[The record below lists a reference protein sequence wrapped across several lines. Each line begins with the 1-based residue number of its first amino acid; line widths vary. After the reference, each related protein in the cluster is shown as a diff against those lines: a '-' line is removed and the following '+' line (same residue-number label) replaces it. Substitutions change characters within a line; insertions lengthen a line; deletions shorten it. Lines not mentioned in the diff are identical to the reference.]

1 MAHALQLVARQARSG
16 AGWRKVLLALSLAAL
31 STLSLAQKVKVGYDK
46 SVDFSKYKTYSWA
59 QPAMPITR
67 PLLYANV
74 VGSIDGELHSKGLE
88 RTEKDADLIMVAAG
102 GIDFQTVAAGGTPLS
117 STYTG
122 PPLVWNAT
130 MWTGK
135 EGQGQLMGPV
145 PDASLILQFV
155 DRRTN
160 QLIWSG
166 TVTQKLDIEQ
176 KSKSLEL
183 VNKAI
188 AKLLKQFPPSPSS
201 K

>member
-1 MAHALQLVARQARSG
+1 MR
-16 AGWRKVLLALSLAAL
+16 AGRRKLMLGLCLAGLS
-31 STLSLAQKVKVGYDK
+31 SLSLAQKVKVGYDK
-46 SVDFSKYKTYSWA
+46 SVDFSKYKTYSWG
-59 QPAMPITR
+59 QPAMPVTR

-74 VGSIDGELHSKGLE
+74 VGAVDGELHSKGLE
-88 RTEKDADLIMVAAG
+88 RTEKDADLILIPAG
-102 GIDFQTVAAGGTPLS
+102 GVDFQTVSTGGTPLS

-122 PPLVWNAT
+122 PPPVWNAT

-135 EGQGQLMGPV
+135 EGRGELMGPV
-145 PDASLILQFV
+145 PDASLVLQFI

-166 TVTQKLDIEQ
+166 MVTQKLDIER

-188 AKLLKQFPPSPSS
+188 AKLLKPFPPRASS
-201 K
+201 R

>member
-1 MAHALQLVARQARSG
+1 MRPG
-16 AGWRKVLLALSLAAL
+16 PRKLAFGLCLAAL
-31 STLSLAQKVKVGYDK
+31 SSFSLAQKVKVGYDK

-59 QPAMPITR
+59 QPAMPVTR

-74 VGSIDGELHSKGLE
+74 VGAIDGELHAKGLE
-88 RTEKDADLIMVAAG
+88 RMEKDADLILIPAG
-102 GIDFQTVAAGGTPLS
+102 GVDFQTVSAGGTPLT

-122 PPLVWNAT
+122 PPPVWNAT

-135 EGQGQLMGPV
+135 EGRGELMGPV
-145 PDASLILQFV
+145 PDASLVLQFV

-166 TVTQKLDIEQ
+166 TVTEKLDIEQ

-188 AKLLKQFPPSPSS
+188 AKLLKQFPPSSSS

>member
-1 MAHALQLVARQARSG
+1 MEREAGMSAGRS
-16 AGWRKVLLALSLAAL
+16 RLMLLLCLAAL
-31 STLSLAQKVKVGYDK
+31 SSLSLAQKVKIGYDK
-46 SVDFSKYKTYSWA
+46 SVDFSKYKTYTWA
-59 QPAMPITR
+59 QPSMPVTR

-74 VGSIDGELHSKGLE
+74 VGSIDGELHAKGME
-88 RTEKDADLIMVAAG
+88 RTEKDGDLTLIAAG
-102 GIDFQTVAAGGTPLS
+102 GIDFQTVATSGTPLS

-122 PPLVWNAT
+122 PPPVWNAT

-135 EGQGQLMGPV
+135 EGRGELMGPV
-145 PDASLILQFV
+145 PDASLVLEFV
-155 DRRTN
+155 DRRAN

-188 AKLLKQFPPSPSS
+188 AKLLKPFPPSSSS

>member
-1 MAHALQLVARQARSG
+1 MRARRCKLMIG
-16 AGWRKVLLALSLAAL
+16 LCLAAL
-31 STLSLAQKVKVGYDK
+31 SSLSLAQKVKVGYDK

-59 QPAMPITR
+59 QPAMPVTR

-74 VGSIDGELHSKGLE
+74 VGSIDGELHAKGLE
-88 RTEKDADLIMVAAG
+88 RTEKDGDLTLIAAG
-102 GIDFQTVAAGGTPLS
+102 GIDFQTVSTGGTPLS

-122 PPLVWNAT
+122 PPPVWNAT

-135 EGQGQLMGPV
+135 EGRGELMGPV
-145 PDASLILQFV
+145 PDASLVLQFV
-155 DRRTN
+155 DRRAN
-160 QLIWSG
+160 QLVWSG
-166 TVTQKLDIEQ
+166 TVTQKLDIEK

-188 AKLLKQFPPSPSS
+188 AKLLKPFPPGSSS